1 MYSLL
6 QGVLSHSGFL
16 KSLLF
21 RLWKLLK
28 KICHVNLI
36 GKKSSRAIK
45 DGQNNIAC
53 LIINIVLLLNA
64 YLIINNTVFQN
75 CKSIDYK
82 VNCNV
87 VGETEL
93 N

>member
-1 MYSLL
+1 MEDTE
-6 QGVLSHSGFL
+6 
-16 KSLLF
+16 
-21 RLWKLLK
+21 K

-36 GKKSSRAIK
+36 GKIIQGNK
-45 DGQNNIAC
+45 GQNNIAC

-82 VNCNV
+82 VNCNI